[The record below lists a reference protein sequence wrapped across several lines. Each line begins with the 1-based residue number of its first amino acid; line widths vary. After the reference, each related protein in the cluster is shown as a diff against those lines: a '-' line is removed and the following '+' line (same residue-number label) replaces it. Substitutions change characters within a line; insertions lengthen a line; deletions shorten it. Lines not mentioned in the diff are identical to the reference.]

1 MKICI
6 LDYGSGNVTSVF
18 NMLKFI
24 EFEPEI
30 SNEKKKI
37 KDASH
42 IILPGVGSYKSG
54 MEKIK
59 KTLPI
64 DFLENEILKKGKPF
78 LGICLGMQVLS
89 TIGYEF
95 GEYDG
100 LNWIEGEVKKLDVKK
115 SVLPHVGWNEVTAKS
130 NNNILFKNIKIDEN
144 FYFVH
149 SYYFNIFKKE
159 NVLATSTYETEF
171 TSAVRRD
178 NIFGVQFHPEKSQ
191 KSGMKLLKNFLKIK

>member
-1 MKICI
+1 
-6 LDYGSGNVTSVF
+6 
-18 NMLKFI
+18 
-24 EFEPEI
+24 
-30 SNEKKKI
+30 
-37 KDASH
+37 
-42 IILPGVGSYKSG
+42 
-54 MEKIK
+54 
-59 KTLPI
+59 
-64 DFLENEILKKGKPF
+64 
-78 LGICLGMQVLS
+78 MQVLS

>member
-1 MKICI
+1 
-6 LDYGSGNVTSVF
+6 
-18 NMLKFI
+18 
-24 EFEPEI
+24 
-30 SNEKKKI
+30 
-37 KDASH
+37 
-42 IILPGVGSYKSG
+42 

>member
-78 LGICLGMQVLS
+78 R
-89 TIGYEF
+89 
-95 GEYDG
+95 
-100 LNWIEGEVKKLDVKK
+100 N
-115 SVLPHVGWNEVTAKS
+115 LPWYAS
-130 NNNILFKNIKIDEN
+130 FINNRL
-144 FYFVH
+144 
-149 SYYFNIFKKE
+149 
-159 NVLATSTYETEF
+159 
-171 TSAVRRD
+171 
-178 NIFGVQFHPEKSQ
+178 
-191 KSGMKLLKNFLKIK
+191 

>member
-6 LDYGSGNVTSVF
+6 LDYGSGNVASVY

-24 EFEPEI
+24 KFEPEI
-30 SNEKKKI
+30 SNKKEKI

-54 MEKIK
+54 MDKIK
-59 KTLPI
+59 KKIPI
-64 DFLENEILKKGKPF
+64 DILENEILKKGKPF
-78 LGICLGMQVLS
+78 LGICLGMQILS
-89 TIGYEF
+89 SVGYEF
-95 GEYDG
+95 GKYEG

-115 SVLPHVGWNEVTAKS
+115 YVLPHVGWNEVKVES
-130 NNNILFKNIKIDEN
+130 NNSILFKNIKIDEN

-149 SYYFNIFKKE
+149 SYCFDSYNKE
-159 NVLATSTYETEF
+159 NVLATSVYETKF
-171 TSAVRRD
+171 TSVVRKD

-191 KSGMKLLKNFLKIK
+191 KSGMKLLENFLKIK

>member
-149 SYYFNIFKKE
+149 SYYFNIFKKKMFWRPP
-159 NVLATSTYETEF
+159 L
-171 TSAVRRD
+171 
-178 NIFGVQFHPEKSQ
+178 
-191 KSGMKLLKNFLKIK
+191 MKLNSLQLSEEITYLVFNFILKKSKIWDETFKNFKN